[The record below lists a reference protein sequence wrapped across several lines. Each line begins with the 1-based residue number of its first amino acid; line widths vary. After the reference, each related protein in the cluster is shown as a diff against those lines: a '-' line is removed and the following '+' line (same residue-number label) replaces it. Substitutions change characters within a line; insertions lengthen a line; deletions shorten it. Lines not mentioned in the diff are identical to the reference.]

1 MKNLIATLIVSFLFF
16 SCFEKEKSDLVID
29 KSIGNQIAPTQAA
42 VNDEIVF
49 QPIIDNKTKSVFAMM
64 PLPANWQI
72 NNVVGKSSAM
82 IDGPDGIK
90 IYSLPLHFYVFTDD
104 QYTLQM
110 YSQSGQ
116 PVRRPIEIQNI
127 IEQDFLPIAQK
138 EGSKFLRQY
147 AAPEIAQSDKEYDA
161 MLFKVFP
168 AQQAFNVAV
177 SEWEDAKGNPYL
189 IVIHQSA
196 SFANNLLNWSYY
208 CHAMQA
214 TPDAYENAK
223 KNLLY
228 ALANTRYNPQNVA
241 EYNQRE
247 AQKANVSMAAHNQRM
262 QQKQQQFDVSQRNF
276 ESKRDVINASISAN
290 YNNANAASDRN
301 QNRFLNYI
309 KDENTVQA
317 NGSRYQVESG
327 SNQYWLNRNGE
338 YVGSNDPNYDPN
350 RNQGTDGQ
358 TWTEGQIEN

>member
-1 MKNLIATLIVSFLFF
+1 MKNLIAALLVIFLFF
-16 SCFEKEKSDLVID
+16 SCSQKVKSDATTDGSDD
-29 KSIGNQIAPTQAA
+29 KIITQTDAA
-42 VNDEIVF
+42 VHDEIVF
-49 QPIIDNKTKSVFAMM
+49 QPIIDGKTKSVFAMM
-64 PLPANWQI
+64 PIPANWQI
-72 NNVVGKSSAM
+72 NNVPGKSNAM

-90 IYSLPLHFYVFTDD
+90 IYSLPLNFYVFTDD

-110 YSQSGQ
+110 YSQGGQ
-116 PVRRPIEIQNI
+116 PVRRPIEIQTI
-127 IEQDFLPIAQK
+127 IEQDLLPIAQK
-138 EGSKFLRQY
+138 EGSKFIGQY
-147 AAPEIAQSDKEYDA
+147 AVPEIAQSDKEYDA

-214 TPDAYENAK
+214 TPKAYENAK
-223 KNLLY
+223 KNLVY

-241 EYNQRE
+241 DYNQRE

-276 ESKRDVINASISAN
+276 ESKRDAINASISAN
-290 YNNANAASDRN
+290 YNSSNAASDRN

-309 KDENTVQA
+309 KDENTVQT

-327 SNQYWLNRNGE
+327 SNQYWLNSNGE
-338 YVGSNDPNYDPN
+338 YVGSNNPNYDPN
-350 RNQGTDGQ
+350 RNQDTNGQ